1 MNMNHKILE
10 LLYRSFDAM
19 LSKEEETLLSQAL
32 SSSAELREEKK
43 IIEATRRVVSEEA
56 ERSFK
61 PFFSARVMW
70 RINTESLTQDD
81 FFDSLVWIFRRIAL
95 AGGLAVFLLFANSLL
110 SERHLSLD
118 SLMGMPQI
126 TLEDSYELDNP
137 IVEEEL

>member
-1 MNMNHKILE
+1 MNNKVLE

-32 SSSAELREEKK
+32 SSSPELREEKK
-43 IIEATRRVVSEEA
+43 RIEKTRRIVAEDA

-61 PFFSARVMW
+61 PFFSTRVTQK
-70 RINTESLTQDD
+70 INTESLTHDD
-81 FFDSLVWIFRRIAL
+81 FFESLVWIFRRIAL
-95 AGGLAVFLLFANSLL
+95 AGGLAVILLFANSLL
-110 SERHLSLD
+110 SERDLSLD

-126 TLEDSYELDNP
+126 TLEDSFELDNL